1 MGFQKVYGDLE
12 DYAKELK
19 EAKAKQAFFRIATE
33 QQPIEGMIK
42 QPLEDGG
49 ALEDKKVQGLRFT
62 STITLTAL
70 AFVSNE
76 PESKLQ
82 GASFNVPKPDTQ
94 MVFTAPIA
102 QKECFTGA
110 DKAEFDKEVEANWKA
125 VIKEVGKQWSGA
137 FFEGVVSIIG

>member
-19 EAKAKQAFFRIATE
+19 EFKAKQAFFRIATD
-33 QQPIEGMIK
+33 QQQVKGTLQERLPDGTIEEKEAAGI
-42 QPLEDGG
+42 
-49 ALEDKKVQGLRFT
+49 RFT

-70 AFVSNE
+70 AFVSVE
-76 PESKLQ
+76 PESKIQ

-102 QKECFTGA
+102 QKDCFTGA

-125 VIKEVGKQWSGA
+125 IIKEVGKVWSGP
-137 FFEGVVSIIG
+137 FFEGVVSIVG